1 MITCSE
7 LAMRG
12 EAPPE
17 AYVFGSISATSANS
31 AKIPTSSE
39 NAHGGRIPPPRGRR
53 AALSPRTKTRS
64 PKVVQAQPHIED

>member
-31 AKIPTSSE
+31 AKIPTSSD
-39 NAHGGRIPPPRGRR
+39 NAHGGGTPHPPR
-53 AALSPRTKTRS
+53 APRCTQ
-64 PKVVQAQPHIED
+64 PKDED